1 MQRNEYIYILNGI
14 LDGLKKNNTSNVNP
28 PLSDKQIDAI
38 STAVMNAIARYD
50 AQAYDQAHFFCIEP
64 SPQYKLVSFC
74 FLYLPSFPTSLLFH
88 HLAAVL

>member
-14 LDGLKKNNTSNVNP
+14 IAGLKKNNISNVNP

-38 STAVMNAIARYD
+38 STAIMTLA
-50 AQAYDQAHFFCIEP
+50 F
-64 SPQYKLVSFC
+64 
-74 FLYLPSFPTSLLFH
+74 LFH

>member
-14 LDGLKKNNTSNVNP
+14 LDGLKKNNASNVNP

-50 AQAYDQAHFFCIEP
+50 
-64 SPQYKLVSFC
+64 
-74 FLYLPSFPTSLLFH
+74 SLKRPK
-88 HLAAVL
+88 

>member
-1 MQRNEYIYILNGI
+1 MFVIQRNEYIYILNGI

-50 AQAYDQAHFFCIEP
+50 
-64 SPQYKLVSFC
+64 
-74 FLYLPSFPTSLLFH
+74 SLKRPK
-88 HLAAVL
+88 

>member
-38 STAVMNAIARYD
+38 STAVMNAIDRKSTRLNSS
-50 AQAYDQAHFFCIEP
+50 HR
-64 SPQYKLVSFC
+64 
-74 FLYLPSFPTSLLFH
+74 T
-88 HLAAVL
+88 

>member
-38 STAVMNAIARYD
+38 STAVMNAIERYD
-50 AQAYDQAHFFCIEP
+50 
-64 SPQYKLVSFC
+64 
-74 FLYLPSFPTSLLFH
+74 SLKRPK
-88 HLAAVL
+88 